1 MDLSAGGT
9 LPAMTEDTAATIQLP
24 PAQARE
30 LIDGGAQAVDVR
42 TAVEHAES
50 HLPGAAHIPLD
61 RLDQE
66 TAATLDSK
74 RPVVL
79 YCRGG
84 NRSSV
89 AAEALRNS
97 GFDAHSI
104 EGGLVA
110 WDEAGLPLEPEGAPV
125 APPQNLPPR

>member
-1 MDLSAGGT
+1 
-9 LPAMTEDTAATIQLP
+9 MTDEQATTVQVP
-24 PAQARE
+24 PPQARE
-30 LIDGGAQAVDVR
+30 LIDGGAQVVDVR

-50 HLPGAAHIPLD
+50 HISGAASIPLD
-61 RLDQE
+61 QLGGEAAEALDGE
-66 TAATLDSK
+66 
-74 RPVVL
+74 RPVVV

-84 NRSSV
+84 NRSAA

-104 EGGLVA
+104 DGGLVA
-110 WDEAGLPLEPEGAPV
+110 WDEAGLPLEPEGASI